1 VLLAD
6 HFVDIAGPQAFG
18 ERNIGT
24 GFFKHDVLGIIS
36 AFPDAVRGKAACCR
50 MSAKPAR
57 EGAGNIPHYDSD
69 GVRTMAARRGGTTR
83 AAARAGSSTMRS
95 AAAHTTAA

>member
-1 VLLAD
+1 MGFAGFESDPQRLVRAEQVLLAD

-36 AFPDAVRGKAACCR
+36 AFPDAVRDEGGVLPDGQSRHAGMRATTCIMTVAALGR
-50 MSAKPAR
+50 
-57 EGAGNIPHYDSD
+57 
-69 GVRTMAARRGGTTR
+69 
-83 AAARAGSSTMRS
+83 
-95 AAAHTTAA
+95 

>member
-1 VLLAD
+1 MLLAD

-36 AFPDAVRGKAACCR
+36 AFADAVREKAACCR
-50 MSAKPAR
+50 LSAKPAR
-57 EGAGNIPHYDSD
+57 EGAGNVLHYDSD
-69 GVRTMAARRGGTTR
+69 RVGTRIAGRGRTAWVETPVINSAMQ
-83 AAARAGSSTMRS
+83 AAAANATST
-95 AAAHTTAA
+95 

>member
-50 MSAKPAR
+50 MSAKPAH
-57 EGAGNIPHYDSD
+57 EGAGNVPHYDSD
-69 GVRTMAARRGGTTR
+69 GVRTRIARRG
-83 AAARAGSSTMRS
+83 AAA
-95 AAAHTTAA
+95 

>member
-1 VLLAD
+1 MGFAGFERDPQRLVRAKQMLLAD

-50 MSAKPAR
+50 MSAKPAH
-57 EGAGNIPHYDSD
+57 EGAGNVPHYDSD
-69 GVRTMAARRGGTTR
+69 GVRTRIARRG
-83 AAARAGSSTMRS
+83 AAA
-95 AAAHTTAA
+95 